1 MVVSNT
7 SPLVYLAELGDFEVL
22 RDLFGKIVIPRTV
35 FREIAVGGA
44 GLPVAH
50 SVQGA
55 MASWLSV
62 KDVANTTETERFLQA
77 GLHPGES
84 EAIVLAAE
92 LASEALLMDD
102 SDGVKFAAAAGANV
116 IRTPGIYRL
125 AKERG
130 FVRAVRPKLDNL
142 RRAGFWLRDEHYRM
156 ILESAGE

>member
-1 MVVSNT
+1 LKTASGWHRT
-7 SPLVYLAELGDFEVL
+7 RISRL
-22 RDLFGKIVIPRTV
+22 RSWRETLRTPRKQNGFSRPACT
-35 FREIAVGGA
+35 
-44 GLPVAH
+44 
-50 SVQGA
+50 
-55 MASWLSV
+55 
-62 KDVANTTETERFLQA
+62 
-77 GLHPGES
+77 PGES

-142 RRAGFWLRDEHYRM
+142 RKAAFWLRDEHYRM
-156 ILESAGE
+156 ILENAGE